1 MSISE
6 RLIQLLKQEITH
18 AGATPPAQFT
28 RATVLASTGL
38 DSLGFAT
45 LVVAMS
51 KDVGIDPFAGSDE
64 ILYPETFGE
73 LLDLYDAQAAGASE
87 SKL

>member
-1 MSISE
+1 VNISE
-6 RLIQLLKQEITH
+6 RLIQLLKQEITQ
-18 AGATPPAQFT
+18 AGTSPPAQFT

-51 KDVGIDPFAGSDE
+51 KELGLDPFAGSDE
-64 ILYPETFGE
+64 IIYPETFGE
-73 LLDLYDAQAAGASE
+73 LLDLYEAPAAGGGE
-87 SKL
+87 SKP